1 MNTARP
7 VPRVTHPFDV
17 GVTLP
22 GSKSIALRQ
31 LLISALADAPTTL
44 LGVPRCDDVEDMTAA
59 LRALGVEVVETG
71 PSRIA
76 VDPPGSLATGEIEI
90 RLRLSGV
97 SMRLLL
103 AAAALRP
110 DLTRLDG
117 RAPLRARPNH
127 DMVDALT
134 ELGCEAV
141 ARDGGHL
148 PISIRGP
155 AAYARQVSVGTRVTS
170 QHLSGLLLVA
180 PRLPDGLSLHLKDDL
195 VSAPYVD
202 LTRSEMARR
211 GVDVESSGTRSLRV
225 AHQAYAGGTVTIE
238 GDASAAT
245 YHAALATLH
254 RSTVRI
260 DNLGASTAQGDF
272 AFFDLCERLGA
283 SVEASGQAVTIHGPD
298 SLRPLDHVDMEAMP
312 DAAPTLMAMAPF
324 LPEPVR
330 VTGLGTLRHKECDR
344 IACPAGELRKAG
356 VTVEEGPD
364 WIAIAPASTPRPT
377 RFETFDDHRMAMAF
391 AVFASRV
398 GGCEILDPGC
408 VSKTYAD
415 FWRDFDAMYE

>member
-7 VPRVTHPFDV
+7 VPRLQAPFNV
-17 GVTLP
+17 RVTLP

-31 LLISALADAPTTL
+31 LLISALAAGPTTL
-44 LGVPRCDDVEDMTAA
+44 LGVPRCDDVEEMATA
-59 LRALGVEVVETG
+59 LRTLGAGVAETG
-71 PSRIA
+71 PSRMT
-76 VDPPGSLATGEIEI
+76 VEPPDALATGEIEI
-90 RLRLSGV
+90 RLGLSGV

-103 AAAALRP
+103 AVAALRR
-110 DLTRLDG
+110 DRTRLDG

-127 DMVDALT
+127 DMVDALE
-134 ELGCEAV
+134 ELGCKTV

-148 PISIRGP
+148 PITIRGP
-155 AAYARQVSVGTRVTS
+155 DTYAPEVTVGTRVTS

-180 PRLPDGLSLHLKDDL
+180 PRLPDGLTLHLKDDL
-195 VSAPYVD
+195 VSAPYVN
-202 LTRSEMARR
+202 LTRNEMARR
-211 GVDVESSGTRSLRV
+211 GVVVTTPGKRTLGVPRR
-225 AHQAYAGGTVTIE
+225 HYRGGTVTIE

-254 RSTVRI
+254 GSTVRI
-260 DNLGASTAQGDF
+260 DNLGAATVQGDF
-272 AFFDLCERLGA
+272 AFFDLCARLGA
-283 SVEASGQAVTIHGPD
+283 SVEASDQAVTIQGPD
-298 SLRPLDHVDMEAMP
+298 KPRPLEQVNMEAMP

-330 VTGLGTLRHKECDR
+330 ITGLATLRHKECDR

-364 WIAIAPASTPRPT
+364 WMRIHPAEAPRGAD
-377 RFETFDDHRMAMAF
+377 FETFDDHRMAMSL

-398 GGCEILDPGC
+398 GGCTIGDPGC

-415 FWRDFDAMYE
+415 YWRDLERMYA

>member
-7 VPRVTHPFDV
+7 VPRLEAPFDV
-17 GVTLP
+17 RVTLP

-31 LLISALADAPTTL
+31 LLISALAAEPTTL
-44 LGVPRCDDVEDMTAA
+44 LGVPRCDDVEEMASA
-59 LRALGVEVVETG
+59 LRTLGAGIAETG
-71 PSRIA
+71 PSR
-76 VDPPGSLATGEIEI
+76 VTVEPPDALATGEIEI
-90 RLRLSGV
+90 RLGLSGV

-103 AAAALRP
+103 AAAALRR
-110 DLTRLDG
+110 DRTRLDG

-127 DMVDALT
+127 DMVDALE
-134 ELGCEAV
+134 ELGCETTAV
-141 ARDGGHL
+141 QGGHL

-155 AAYARQVSVGTRVTS
+155 AMHTREVSVGTRVTS

-180 PRLPDGLSLHLKDDL
+180 PRLPMGLTLRLRDDP
-195 VSAPYVD
+195 VSTPYVD
-202 LTRSEMARR
+202 LTRNEMARR
-211 GVDVESSGTRSLRV
+211 GVAAETVGTHVLRV
-225 AHQAYAGGTVTIE
+225 SHQRYRGGTVTIE

-260 DNLGASTAQGDF
+260 DNLGASTVQGDF
-272 AFFDLCERLGA
+272 AFFDLCARLGA
-283 SVEASGQAVTIHGPD
+283 SVEASDQAVTIQGPD
-298 SLRPLDHVDMEAMP
+298 TLRALDQVDMEAMP

-324 LPEPVR
+324 LPEPVHI
-330 VTGLGTLRHKECDR
+330 TGLATLRHKECDR

-364 WIAIAPASTPRPT
+364 WMRIHPMGAPRGAD
-377 RFETFDDHRMAMAF
+377 FETFDDHRMAMSL
-391 AVFASRV
+391 AVVASRV
-398 GGCEILDPGC
+398 GGCTIADPGC

-415 FWRDFDAMYE
+415 YWRDFERMYE